1 MTLRSRRRERIL
13 RRCNERRA
21 GHHVRVAES
30 QKERVDRELIELLNE
45 LRVALPGVQVLFAF
59 LLAVPFQA
67 GWRRVNAFQRD
78 VYFATL
84 CCALAA
90 TVCLIAPTPFHRL
103 TFRLHQKRA
112 LVAIANRLTIAGL
125 ALVALA
131 MTGVMLLISDVLF
144 GTATAV
150 VATAAAATLFVLL
163 WGVLPLRHR
172 RRGP

>member
-1 MTLRSRRRERIL
+1 MSDEEERAAQAAAE
-13 RRCNERRA
+13 RDRRA
-21 GHHVRVAES
+21 VE
-30 QKERVDRELIELLNE
+30 QQETEKERLDRNLMELLGE

-59 LLAVPFQA
+59 LLAVPFAQ
-67 GWRRVNAFQRD
+67 GFRRVTAFQRD
-78 VYFATL
+78 VYFFTL
-84 CCALAA
+84 CCALAG

-112 LVAIANRLTIAGL
+112 LVSIANRLTIAGL

-144 GTATAV
+144 GPVTTIVSTAL
-150 VATAAAATLFVLL
+150 AAALFVLL

-172 RRGP
+172 HRRR

>member
-1 MTLRSRRRERIL
+1 MSDDEERAA
-13 RRCNERRA
+13 RAAEQDRRA
-21 GHHVRVAES
+21 VEDEETE
-30 QKERVDRELIELLNE
+30 KERLDRNLMELLGE

-67 GWRRVNAFQRD
+67 GFVRVTSFQRD
-78 VYFATL
+78 VYFFTL
-84 CCALAA
+84 CCALLA

-125 ALVALA
+125 GFVALA
-131 MTGVMLLISDVLF
+131 MTGVILLISDVLF
-144 GTATAV
+144 GAGVVV
-150 VATAAAATLFVLL
+150 VATVLTAVLFVML

-172 RRGP
+172 RRKP

>member
-1 MTLRSRRRERIL
+1 MSHDEERAQQAAAQQD
-13 RRCNERRA
+13 RRA
-21 GHHVRVAES
+21 VEDEETE
-30 QKERVDRELIELLNE
+30 KERLDRNLMELLGE

-59 LLAVPFQA
+59 LLAVPFAQ
-67 GWRRVNAFQRD
+67 GFTRVTSFQRD
-78 VYFATL
+78 VYFFTL
-84 CCALAA
+84 CCALAG

-144 GTATAV
+144 GAATAI
-150 VATAAAATLFVLL
+150 VATALAATLFVLL